1 MAVYEPVQKK
11 ARAYESNGNGL
22 CNGNGTAAEQPS
34 STPINDER
42 GDAGAPTSALGSKT
56 KPCTKFFR
64 ALQARNHSD
73 AICADA
79 KWKQGPGIWHLPFSG
94 QPDLTHVHFHWI
106 RSVNE
111 LDRVAYK
118 HRIPDHTSGCPYG
131 EGCHFLH
138 YVPGGIVALGL
149 APLAN
154 VNGTG
159 LVLGSA
165 GVRNLLGA
173 AGMSATQGGGAA
185 TVADPSVTV
194 GGYKTRLCN
203 RYNTPEGC
211 RFGEKCHFAHGEAD
225 LRPSNNGRGSTGR
238 SGLDYLQAGA
248 AAAGLYANGH
258 PSTAVASALFYGEP
272 TPPGVTAKDRVDESN
287 QWVMHHMTKPTPPGV
302 TATGFGATSTTK
314 ISIEAAFAG
323 AIIGKAG
330 SNVKQ
335 ISRLTGAKLSIRE
348 HETDPNMRNVEME
361 GSFEQ
366 IEHASEMVRQF
377 LQNRDVVAPK
387 AAALG
392 SHNFKTK
399 MCENFV
405 QGTCTFADRCHFAHG
420 AHELRVLS
428 TMR

>member
-1 MAVYEPVQKK
+1 MLGQHPEPVQAFIPSCTLRINCQNDRPRASSFLYLSLSLWTLWSKQLGTMAVYEPVQKK

-56 KPCTKFFR
+56 KPCTKFF
-64 ALQARNHSD
+64 S
-73 AICADA
+73 
-79 KWKQGPGIWHLPFSG
+79 
-94 QPDLTHVHFHWI
+94 
-106 RSVNE
+106 
-111 LDRVAYK
+111 
-118 HRIPDHTSGCPYG
+118 TSGCPYG

-272 TPPGVTAKDRVDESN
+272 TPPGVTA
-287 QWVMHHMTKPTPPGV
+287 
-302 TATGFGATSTTK
+302 TGFGATSTTK

>member
-56 KPCTKFFR
+56 KPCTKFF
-64 ALQARNHSD
+64 S
-73 AICADA
+73 
-79 KWKQGPGIWHLPFSG
+79 
-94 QPDLTHVHFHWI
+94 
-106 RSVNE
+106 
-111 LDRVAYK
+111 
-118 HRIPDHTSGCPYG
+118 TSGCPYG

-154 VNGTG
+154 VNGSG

-173 AGMSATQGGGAA
+173 AGMNSSQVAA
-185 TVADPSVTV
+185 SVADPSVTV

-225 LRPSNNGRGSTGR
+225 LRPSNNGRSSNGR
-238 SGLDYLQAGA
+238 SALDYSQAG

-258 PSTAVASALFYGEP
+258 PSTAVASAIFYGEP
-272 TPPGVTAKDRVDESN
+272 TPPGVTA
-287 QWVMHHMTKPTPPGV
+287 
-302 TATGFGATSTTK
+302 TGFGSTSTTK

-348 HETDPNMRNVEME
+348 HESDPNMRNVEME

-420 AHELRVLS
+420 AHELRVPS